1 MMNGCC
7 FKLDRKTF
15 PVLAYT
21 RMNTLFKTIFG
32 SSMLLFGCWSA
43 VSALELDTCYGD
55 HMVLQR
61 GCPVTIS
68 GTATSSKP
76 IQVTFG
82 KQKVAAQM
90 KGKKWRAKLAPMEA
104 NAEGQELTVTQGNE
118 SVTLR
123 DVVVGEVWIAS
134 GQSNMLWRVNQTPGN
149 QQTIAQSA
157 NDNLRFFHSEPKV
170 HTNHAVYN
178 EDLMTRLKE
187 NRMYEGNWA
196 VSAPATTPRMSAVGY
211 YFGQKLQEL
220 LGVPVG
226 IIHCAL
232 GGSEMLAWVPEKV
245 VRKKYKACLGDG
257 WLESKYIS
265 EWVRGRARKNMGA
278 DPKSPHP
285 YKPAYLFESGLA
297 KWTGYPVAGAI
308 WYQGESDAELQ
319 DMQQNTQLLTDL
331 INSWRAEFK
340 SPQMPFLMVQLPR
353 INDNTPLRKF
363 WPEFRTVQ
371 ANVAAAMPG
380 VECLTTVDLGSTNSD
395 VHPPRKVEVGER
407 LAALAAAK
415 VYGKEVPFSG
425 PAMVS
430 CTPSGKEI
438 TVKFDHAAGLST
450 TDGQAPRHFEIA
462 GSNGKFQPADAR
474 IEGDSVI
481 LSSDKVSAPKQARYA
496 WATYLT
502 PNLVNA
508 DKLPA
513 VPFVYEG
520 K

>member
-1 MMNGCC
+1 MKALFLTILGCG
-7 FKLDRKTF
+7 
-15 PVLAYT
+15 
-21 RMNTLFKTIFG
+21 I
-32 SSMLLFGCWSA
+32 LLPSA
-43 VSALELDTCYGD
+43 ASALELDACYGD
-55 HMVLQR
+55 HMVLQQGR
-61 GCPVTIS
+61 AVIIS
-68 GTATSSKP
+68 GTADSSKP
-76 IQVTFG
+76 IEVQFG
-82 KQKVAAQM
+82 DQKVEAQIG
-90 KGKKWRAKLAPMEA
+90 KGRKWRAELQPMQA
-104 NAEGQELTVTQGNE
+104 NAEGRELTVKQGDE
-118 SVTLR
+118 SISLQ

-149 QQTIAQSA
+149 KETIAQSS
-157 NDNLRFFHSEPKV
+157 NPHLRFFHSEPQV
-170 HTNHAVYN
+170 HTNNAVYN
-178 EDLMTRLKE
+178 EALLTRLRE
-187 NRMYEGNWA
+187 NRMYEGQWA
-196 VSAPATTPRMSAVGY
+196 VSAPDSVPRMSAVGY
-211 YFGQKLQEL
+211 YFGQKLQEQ

-232 GGSEMLAWVPEKV
+232 GGSEMLAWIPEKV
-245 VRKKYKACLGDG
+245 VRKKYRACLGDG

-285 YKPAYLFESGLA
+285 YKPAYLFESGLS
-297 KWTGYPVAGAI
+297 KWTDYPVAGVI

-319 DMQQNTQLLTDL
+319 DMKQNTQLLTDL
-331 INSWRAEFK
+331 ITSWRSAFK
-340 SPQMPFLMVQLPR
+340 SPKLPFLMVQLPR
-353 INDNTPLRKF
+353 INDNTPLRRY

-371 ANVAAAMPG
+371 AKVADEIPG

-407 LAALAAAK
+407 LAALATAK

-425 PAMVS
+425 PVMS
-430 CTPSGKEI
+430 TCTSAGKEI
-438 TVKFDHAAGLST
+438 KVCFDHAEGLTT

-462 GSNGKFQPADAR
+462 GSNGKFHPAEAR
-474 IEGDSVI
+474 IEGNSII
-481 LSSDKVSAPKQARYA
+481 LSSDKVSTPKQARYA

-508 DKLPA
+508 AQLPA